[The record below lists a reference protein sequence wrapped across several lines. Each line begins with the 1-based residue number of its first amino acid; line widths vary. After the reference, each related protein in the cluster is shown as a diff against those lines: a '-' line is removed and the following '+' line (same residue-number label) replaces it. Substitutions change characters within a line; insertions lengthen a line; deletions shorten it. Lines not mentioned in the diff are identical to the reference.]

1 MTSGTQSDSRIKV
14 AMVTGH
20 HPYDVINFQ
29 LMLRSFPDIDFYPQH
44 LEDFAQDIQ
53 WSPGSWTPPSYDV
66 IAFYNYQQ
74 HTPGAEGDLFTED
87 ARVDWERVDVRGA
100 LEALGENGQG
110 ILMLH
115 HALTAFPHWQYWLD
129 ICGMGD
135 TTKAYQPGAES
146 RTDQKLSIEVVD
158 PEHPITRGM
167 ESWEMI
173 DETYNFADTGEGSEV
188 LLKTDHPQSMSTIA
202 WTRQHKDA
210 RVFCLQSGH
219 DNQTLSDPNF
229 RKVLGRGVHWLAG
242 RI

>member
-1 MTSGTQSDSRIKV
+1 MPDSQLKV

-44 LEDFAQDIQ
+44 LEDFAQDTEEARRQ
-53 WSPGSWTPPSYDV
+53 YDV

-74 HTPGAEGDLFTED
+74 SIPSATGDQFSQEIKYP
-87 ARVDWERVDVRGA
+87 
-100 LEALGENGQG
+100 LEKLGETGQG

-115 HALTAFPHWQYWLD
+115 HSLTAFSTWQYWLD
-129 ICGMGD
+129 ICGMRD
-135 TTKAYQPGAES
+135 TSNAYQPGAPS
-146 RTDQKLSIEVVD
+146 RTDQKLMIEVVD
-158 PEHPITRGM
+158 PLHPITRGM

-173 DETYNFADTGEGSEV
+173 DETYNLADTGEGSKI
-188 LLKTDHPQSMSTIA
+188 LLRTDHPQSMSTIA
-202 WTRQHKDA
+202 WTRKHKHV

-219 DNQTLSDPNF
+219 DNQTLANPNF
-229 RKVLGRGVHWLAG
+229 RKILGRGVHWVAA